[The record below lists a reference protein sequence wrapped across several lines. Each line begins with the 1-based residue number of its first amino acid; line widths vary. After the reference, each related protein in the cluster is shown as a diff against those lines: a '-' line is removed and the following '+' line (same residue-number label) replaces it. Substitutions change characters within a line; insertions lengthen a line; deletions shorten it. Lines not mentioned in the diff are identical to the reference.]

1 MISFLFHFFKTVS
14 LGVLINEH
22 LKRNY
27 PENYADFLF
36 NVSFELLHLYSKGQ
50 ILYNQVGLKISSI
63 IESNAELK
71 KIRDRIYS
79 KQTDIQKNQIYQI
92 KGDSI
97 HIKSYTNKH
106 ENEEKDKDNIETY
119 FEPDENSIYLF
130 VDNENA
136 SENKCANRVILHSPT
151 FSTKYEVSNIQF
163 MLVEVKINDVSYK
176 ISLKTDVFNYYIVDN
191 ILDLKFFKYYL
202 YNYQVGNLSSEDRLN
217 LNKLNVKIIDQN
229 VNVREFEITDDK
241 FIVIKK
247 EDYIY

>member
-14 LGVLINEH
+14 LGVLLNEH

-27 PENYADFLF
+27 PESYADVLF

-50 ILYNQVGLKISSI
+50 ILYNKVGLKLSAI

-97 HIKSYTNKH
+97 HIKSYTNKD
-106 ENEEKDKDNIETY
+106 ENKDKDNIETY

-136 SENKCANRVILHSPT
+136 IENKCVNRVILHSPA

-163 MLVEVKINDVSYK
+163 MLVEVKINDVPYK
-176 ISLKTDVFNYYIVDN
+176 ISLKTDAFNYYIVDN

-202 YNYQVGNLSSEDRLN
+202 YNYQVGNLLSEDRLN